1 MQQKSRIT
9 LLDSFRFFAILS
21 VMLYHYYSRWTPPQ
35 FSGNLYPY
43 GNKYSVFS
51 YGYLGVQFFFIISGF
66 VIAYTLY
73 ATDQIWEF
81 WKKRIIRL
89 FPPMFICS
97 LITLLVFTF
106 SSGSNLFPESHSLTN
121 FLGSLTFISPKLIE
135 KISDGHIKFEYIN
148 GSYWSLWTE
157 IQFYIISSLVFY
169 ARPDKFV
176 RNFSILSIFIYAL
189 FWLIENI
196 NGHNMFHIQPSST
209 IFFITS
215 MLDTFDIS
223 KFILYFFTGILFF
236 GIYSKKYDKYTII
249 ILILV
254 VLLLLH
260 STIRLNVR
268 IGMVCMIC
276 LFFLFIYFPSFLNL
290 LNHKLITNI
299 GLASY
304 TLYLIH
310 ENIGVL
316 LIHKYAMFWG
326 RFDFLF
332 PVFVIILCVAFS
344 LVSYRY
350 IEKPINKF
358 LKRKFLS

>member
-1 MQQKSRIT
+1 MQNKSRIT

-21 VMLYHYYSRWTPPQ
+21 VMLYHYYSRWTFPR
-35 FSGNLYPY
+35 FNGNLYPY
-43 GNKYSVFS
+43 GNNYSFFS

-66 VIAYTLY
+66 VIAFTLY
-73 ATDQIWEF
+73 ATDQIKEF

-106 SSGSNLFPESHSLTN
+106 SNESYLFSESNSFTN
-121 FLGSLTFISPKLIE
+121 FLGSLTFINPELIE
-135 KISDGHIKFEYIN
+135 KISNGHIKFEYIN
-148 GSYWSLWTE
+148 GSYWSLWPE

-176 RNFSILSIFIYAL
+176 RNFSVLSIFIYAL
-189 FWLIENI
+189 FWFIGNI
-196 NGHNMFHIQPSST
+196 NGHNIFHIQHTST
-209 IFFITS
+209 TLFITT
-215 MLDTFDIS
+215 MLDIFNIS
-223 KFILYFFTGILFF
+223 NSILYFFMGILFF
-236 GIYSKKYDKYTII
+236 RIYSKKHDKYTII
-249 ILILV
+249 IFILT
-254 VLLLLH
+254 VLLQLY
-260 STIRLNVR
+260 SCVEWNVR
-268 IGMVCMIC
+268 IAIASMIC
-276 LFFLFIYFPSFLNL
+276 LFSLFIYLPSFLNL
-290 LNHKLITNI
+290 FNHKFITNI

-316 LIHKYAMFWG
+316 LIHKYAMYWG

-332 PVFVIILCVAFS
+332 PVFVIILCVTFS

-358 LKRKFLS
+358 LKRKFLP